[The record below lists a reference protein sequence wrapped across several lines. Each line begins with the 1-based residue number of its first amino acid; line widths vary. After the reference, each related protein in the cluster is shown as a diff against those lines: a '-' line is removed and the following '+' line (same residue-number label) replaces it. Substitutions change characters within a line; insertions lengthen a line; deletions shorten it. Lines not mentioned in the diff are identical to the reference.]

1 MKKSLFFAV
10 LWGVL
15 SLKAFSGT
23 MGPSTTY
30 TLDGLYVGL
39 GTGFT
44 SLFTDDK
51 FITRRTNM
59 SKGITDTNR
68 FTYTSILFN
77 GNIGYGKMFRD
88 VYYLGAKASIFYTPL
103 EAQND
108 ISYSSPAGSIVTF
121 GGNTYS
127 TQVRPFY
134 NIDAVIGYEVLPH
147 LIPFVEG
154 GVTFANVNNHYLLKR
169 TRSNLATASSVSYR
183 YAVNLDDYS
192 TGYNVGLG
200 VNYQVRSHWLLSS
213 ELLYNFLGSN
223 FGVNSAPIPGTSIIE
238 SQSRRASS
246 SAVNLFASVAYLI

>member
-1 MKKSLFFAV
+1 MKKGFFIAI

-15 SLKAFSGT
+15 GLKAFSGT

-44 SLFTDDK
+44 SLFTEDK
-51 FITRRTNM
+51 FITRRSNL

-68 FTYTSILFN
+68 FSYTSILFN

-88 VYYLGAKASIFYTPL
+88 VYYLGAKASVFYTPL
-103 EAQND
+103 NAQND
-108 ISYSSPAGSIVTF
+108 ISFSVPVGSLVTL
-121 GGNTYS
+121 GDNTYT

-154 GVTFANVNNHYLLKR
+154 GITFANVNNNYLMKR
-169 TRSNLATASSVSYR
+169 TRTNLATTSSVTYR

-200 VNYQVRSHWLLSS
+200 VNYQVHSHWMFSS
-213 ELLYNFLGSN
+213 ELLYNFLGNS
-223 FGVNSAPIPGTSIIE
+223 FGVNSASIPGTSIIE
-238 SQSRRASS
+238 SQSRRANT
-246 SAVNLFASVAYLI
+246 SAVNLFASIAYLI